1 VAPRSSP
8 SRSVVRALEEVAVS
22 ASETRRG
29 LRLVRRETVGD
40 PESQNRLIVADNAEA
55 LAAIRPELEGRF
67 RCIYLDPPFNTGRRF
82 DEYEDALT
90 PERWRSMMRSRLELL
105 LPLLAED
112 GAVFVEID
120 DTELGP
126 LIRLMDE
133 VFGRAQRVS
142 IVTIVRSASTG
153 HKAINRGPVNVT
165 DFLLIYEK
173 ARGNWKYR
181 PERRHRAGVDRA
193 YSTFL
198 ANPEAPLDAWRFE
211 PLAKVVAANAGYSAT
226 KDAVRAMGRVA
237 FDHELERFALEHADH
252 VVRFA
257 QPRYEAV
264 SRDARASID
273 RSRAQP
279 DAIFR
284 LARSGHPDLILRGGN
299 RLLFLSSKVRPSKAG
314 PSMVEPLTNL
324 WDDVP
329 FQGLAKEGGVVFSR
343 NKKPERLLAR
353 ILAMS
358 SDEGDWILDPFLG
371 SGTAAA
377 VAHKMGRRW
386 VGIEKG
392 EQAYHLCVP
401 RLSRVVL
408 GEDLTGITRETGW
421 RGGGGFGVYA

>member
-1 VAPRSSP
+1 
-8 SRSVVRALEEVAVS
+8 VRALHEAVS
-22 ASETRRG
+22 PLRAEPSGDERRD
-29 LRLVRRETVGD
+29 LRLVRRETIGD
-40 PESQNRLIVADNAEA
+40 ARSGNRLIVADNARA
-55 LAAIRPELEGRF
+55 LGALLPEHEGRF

-82 DEYEDALT
+82 VEYADALS
-90 PERWRSMMRSRLELL
+90 PEGWRKMMRERLRLL
-105 LPLLAED
+105 VPLLAED

-120 DTELGP
+120 DTELGS
-126 LIRLMDE
+126 LIELMDE

-142 IVTIVRSASTG
+142 VVTIVRSASTG

-173 ARGNWKYR
+173 TRGRWKYR
-181 PERRHRAGVDRA
+181 PERRSRAGVDRA
-193 YSTFL
+193 YSTYL
-198 ANPEAPLDAWRFE
+198 ANPEADADVWRFE
-211 PLAKVVAANAGYSAT
+211 PLARVFAASLGYSA
-226 KDAVRAMGRVA
+226 KRDAVRALGKAR
-237 FDHELERFALEHADH
+237 FDAELGRFALANADH

-264 SRDARASID
+264 SREARALID
-273 RSRAQP
+273 RSRASP
-279 DAIFR
+279 ERIFR
-284 LARSGHPDLILRGGN
+284 LTRAAHPDLVFRGGN
-299 RLLFLSSKVRPSKAG
+299 RLLFLSRKVHATAEG
-314 PSMVEPLTNL
+314 PGMVEPLTNL

-371 SGTAAA
+371 SGTTAA

-386 VGIEKG
+386 VGIESG
-392 EQAYHLCVP
+392 EQAYRLCVP
-401 RLSRVVL
+401 RLSRVVA
-408 GEDLTGITRETGW
+408 GSDPTGVTDATGW